1 MPFYVVFEGRT
12 SGVFDSCTQCF
23 TVVDGLIGKKYERYE
38 TYETAVAA
46 WESYCELKGYGKDY
60 FQDRFLQPER
70 LIERNSARTRSPNV
84 LTTTLNTTHNI
95 DEATTSVVDA
105 TMVHGDHALEG
116 LSKCC
121 YS

>member
-1 MPFYVVFEGRT
+1 
-12 SGVFDSCTQCF
+12 
-23 TVVDGLIGKKYERYE
+23 
-38 TYETAVAA
+38 VAA